1 MSEAFLKSL
10 KWYLLSLFVIVGAA
24 SFIISN
30 NTGSIKPVMVGILGF
45 GFAYIMS
52 YFWTEFR
59 DKVLFFSII
68 TFFGLSFLSPNAP
81 DAIYVL
87 FGSRAGY
94 SMNEYYLW
102 AMTVG
107 SLGVPIMSIVF
118 YIYDR

>member
-10 KWYLLSLFVIVGAA
+10 KWYLLSLLVIIGAA

-52 YFWTEFR
+52 FFWTEFR

-68 TFFGLSFLSPNAP
+68 TFFGLSFLAPNAP

-94 SMNEYYLW
+94 SINEYYLW
-102 AMTVG
+102 ALTVG
-107 SLGVPIMSIVF
+107 FLGTPIMSVVF
-118 YIYDR
+118 YIYD